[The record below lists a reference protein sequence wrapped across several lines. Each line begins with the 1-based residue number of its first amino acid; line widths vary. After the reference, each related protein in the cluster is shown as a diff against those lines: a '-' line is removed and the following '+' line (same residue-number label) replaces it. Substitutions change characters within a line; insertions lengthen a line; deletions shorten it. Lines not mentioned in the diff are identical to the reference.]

1 MEHQI
6 LGISLILSLNILI
19 PCQGNLTAIDWS
31 LFDVPEED
39 AQFLINIQALY
50 NELFISRE
58 YRNDLSPVFG
68 TSKQNRSHDPVPKYN
83 VLVLLQYIQLLG
95 IDAQSQLASSSIEIE
110 YKFFDPRLV
119 WNISDYGGV
128 ESINIR
134 ANNLWQPSNGMS
146 NAKTLQVVYPDIFNT
161 GMIYA
166 NGTVVTSFQYYVES
180 RCVIDVREFPFDEQ
194 ICTLDFFN
202 NAYDYDYVK
211 QTGGLFTKYDEA
223 TIFDNGEWT
232 FVNISMLYSITNVN
246 LPKYDFEEQL
256 SKLSIGLTSMMS
268 MTIFVEMLSNEIP
281 RNTTF
286 PLLGWFVIIDV
297 ILVSIAC
304 VVLVTLPFEK
314 QQSTKNLE
322 SGGLRNWLVF
332 LRDWYFS
339 RHFFIFFAFQL
350 ANVVN
355 FIVFMSYCFCFIHCK
370 ANLTSIDWSLVD
382 VTEVNGEFI
391 LNVQKLHKEL
401 FIARDYRSELSPVFS
416 ASKRNGSANP
426 VPKYNVLVL
435 LQYIQL
441 LGVDAQSQLASST
454 LEIEYKYFDPRLVWN
469 TSDYGDVE
477 SINIRANFLWQPSNG
492 ISNAK
497 TFEVVYPDSFNTGM
511 IYANGTVVT
520 SFQYYVESR
529 CVIDVRD
536 FPFDEQICTLDFFNN
551 AYNLDYVRQTGALF
565 TKYDEAVIFD
575 NGEWTFTNFSILYSV
590 PNVRLPKYD
599 FVETQ
604 GEFVKNAEK
613 LYTELFTTRNYRNDL
628 SPVFGAPELNLT
640 DNPVPKFD
648 VLISLQYV
656 QLLEINAQSQII
668 STTMEIEYM
677 YTDPRLVW
685 NTSDFGGVSSINVR
699 SSNLWQPSN
708 GILNA
713 KTMQV
718 VYQDTFNTGMIYANG
733 SVITSYEYYVESSC
747 VIDVRIFPFD
757 EQMCPLDFWNNAYNF
772 NFVRQT
778 GALFT
783 KYDQGTT
790 YDNGEWAFTNVTV
803 TYMITNHNLP
813 KFDLL
818 SIGLTSMMSMTIF
831 VQMLSDEIPRNATFP
846 LLGWFVI
853 IDVILVSIACVVLV
867 TSWLIFLQNWIFS
880 RHFFIFFAFQLAG
893 LVNFIVFMSYWT

>member
-1 MEHQI
+1 MDHQI
-6 LGISLILSLNILI
+6 LRISLILSLNILI
-19 PCQGNLTAIDWS
+19 PCQGNFTTIDWS

-39 AQFLINIQALY
+39 AQFLVNIQALY

-68 TSKQNRSHDPVPKYN
+68 ASKQNRSHNPVPKYN

-322 SGGLRNWLVF
+322 SGGLR
-332 LRDWYFS
+332 
-339 RHFFIFFAFQL
+339 I
-350 ANVVN
+350 
-355 FIVFMSYCFCFIHCK
+355 CFIYCK

-382 VTEVNGEFI
+382 VTEENGEFV

-416 ASKRNGSANP
+416 ASKRNGSDNP

-441 LGVDAQSQLASST
+441 LGV
-454 LEIEYKYFDPRLVWN
+454 KYFDPRLVWN

-575 NGEWTFTNFSILYSV
+575 NGEWTFTNISILYSV

-599 FVETQ
+599 F
-604 GEFVKNAEK
+604 
-613 LYTELFTTRNYRNDL
+613 
-628 SPVFGAPELNLT
+628 
-640 DNPVPKFD
+640 
-648 VLISLQYV
+648 
-656 QLLEINAQSQII
+656 
-668 STTMEIEYM
+668 
-677 YTDPRLVW
+677 
-685 NTSDFGGVSSINVR
+685 
-699 SSNLWQPSN
+699 
-708 GILNA
+708 
-713 KTMQV
+713 
-718 VYQDTFNTGMIYANG
+718 
-733 SVITSYEYYVESSC
+733 
-747 VIDVRIFPFD
+747 
-757 EQMCPLDFWNNAYNF
+757 
-772 NFVRQT
+772 
-778 GALFT
+778 
-783 KYDQGTT
+783 
-790 YDNGEWAFTNVTV
+790 
-803 TYMITNHNLP
+803 
-813 KFDLL
+813 L

-831 VQMLSDEIPRNATFP
+831 VEMLSNEIPRNTTFP

-867 TSWLIFLQNWIFS
+867 TLPFEKRSSTKALDNADFSNWAIFLRDWIFS
-880 RHFFIFFAFQLAG
+880 RHFFIFFTFQMANV
-893 LVNFIVFMSYWT
+893 VNFIVFMSYWR